1 MSVRELA
8 RRAGISASALS
19 QIEIGRSRPSVNTLY
34 EITQQL
40 GATPNEIFFGSSTTR
55 TQAVLREDGVLWQ
68 NGLDAHLGGILE
80 LVPKAAQHVVTLK
93 GGESCRQLGGNSLPG
108 VDCVRITY
116 EPGAVSPG
124 PDEYVRHAG
133 HEFNYLL
140 SGDLTLIVGSQ
151 PYRLSAGDSLTFPS
165 DWPHRVL
172 NHSDQIAD
180 VVCLFV
186 RGATALFS
194 WRAAEHDNRK
204 CFQEVAHSLLVVS
217 DRVAVLDQSHEFFS
231 VVVPIGLL
239 VKIRHVRG
247 CRGKDD

>member
-1 MSVRELA
+1 MHAMTAPSRPVPEDPSAVIVDIGVNIRSYRLKRGMSVRELA
-8 RRAGISASALS
+8 RRVGISASALS

-40 GATPNEIFFGSSTTR
+40 GATPNEIFFGSSAPQELER
-55 TQAVLREDGVLWQ
+55 TPNIFPAALPEDGVLLQ

-80 LVPKAAQHVVTLK
+80 FVPKAAQHVVTLK

-140 SGDLTLIVGSQ
+140 SGDLTLIVGTQ

-172 NHSDQIAD
+172 NDSDEIAD

-186 RGATALFS
+186 RGAT
-194 WRAAEHDNRK
+194 
-204 CFQEVAHSLLVVS
+204 VS
-217 DRVAVLDQSHEFFS
+217 PRDGGPV
-231 VVVPIGLL
+231 
-239 VKIRHVRG
+239 
-247 CRGKDD
+247 

>member
-1 MSVRELA
+1 MHAMTAPGHPVPEDPAAVIVDIGANIRSYRLKRGMSVRELA

-40 GATPNEIFFGSSTTR
+40 GATPNEIFFGSSATR
-55 TQAVLREDGVLWQ
+55 VPNIFQGALPEDGVLLR

-80 LVPKAAQHVVTLK
+80 LVPQAAQRVVTLK

-140 SGDLTLIVGSQ
+140 SGDLTLVVGSQ

-165 DWPHRVL
+165 HWPHRVL
-172 NHSDQIAD
+172 NHSDEIAD

-186 RGATALFS
+186 RGA
-194 WRAAEHDNRK
+194 
-204 CFQEVAHSLLVVS
+204 
-217 DRVAVLDQSHEFFS
+217 
-231 VVVPIGLL
+231 
-239 VKIRHVRG
+239 
-247 CRGKDD
+247 

>member
-1 MSVRELA
+1 MAVIVDIGVNIRSYRMKRGMSLRELA
-8 RRAGISASALS
+8 RRVGVSASALS
-19 QIEIGRSRPSVNTLY
+19 QIEIGRSRPSVSTLY

-40 GATPNEIFFGSSTTR
+40 GATPNEIFFGSSPTR
-55 TQAVLREDGVLWQ
+55 APREAERTPNAFLPANQGALPEDSVLLQ

-116 EPGAVSPG
+116 EPGAISPG

-133 HEFNYLL
+133 HEFNYVL
-140 SGDLTLIVGSQ
+140 SGDLTLVVGSQ
-151 PYRLSAGDSLTFPS
+151 PYRLSVGDSLTFPS

-180 VVCLFV
+180 VLCLFV
-186 RGATALFS
+186 RGATIPLYEGGGAGPS
-194 WRAAEHDNRK
+194 
-204 CFQEVAHSLLVVS
+204 
-217 DRVAVLDQSHEFFS
+217 
-231 VVVPIGLL
+231 
-239 VKIRHVRG
+239 
-247 CRGKDD
+247 

>member
-1 MSVRELA
+1 MNAMATPTGPVREDPLAVVVDIGVNIRSYRTQRGMSVRELA
-8 RRAGISASALS
+8 RRVGISASALS
-19 QIEIGRSRPSVNTLY
+19 QIEIGRSRPSVSTLY

-40 GATPNEIFFGSSTTR
+40 GATPNEIFFGSSPAR
-55 TQAVLREDGVLWQ
+55 ALPEDAVLLQ

-80 LVPKAAQHVVTLK
+80 FVPKAAQHVVTLK

-116 EPGAVSPG
+116 EPGAISPG

-140 SGDLTLIVGSQ
+140 SGDLTLIIG
-151 PYRLSAGDSLTFPS
+151 PNWYRMSAGDSLTFPS

-172 NHSDQIAD
+172 NQSDQIAD

-186 RGATALFS
+186 RGA
-194 WRAAEHDNRK
+194 
-204 CFQEVAHSLLVVS
+204 
-217 DRVAVLDQSHEFFS
+217 AVPVYEGGASPS
-231 VVVPIGLL
+231 
-239 VKIRHVRG
+239 
-247 CRGKDD
+247 